1 MGSNQT
7 LEIPLI
13 TFLLIAVAVLTIAL
27 LANARVT
34 GQQSLRID
42 ELVRHHHVNADNNRS
57 SHIFFSEQLKALN
70 EILQT
75 TISRLADAEA
85 VAQRAHN
92 QAHSNER
99 DIRGLSGQVDYYHRQ
114 HNDGVTGA
122 RAQVNHLTGRLD
134 ELRRDVGKDLSTLVQ
149 QIESG
154 LNGLAG
160 AVGVEYEPPKVEVT
174 ETPGAWVKKAAN
186 DAPKKVG
193 RPRKAA

>member
-1 MGSNQT
+1 M
-7 LEIPLI
+7 I
-13 TFLLIAVAVLTIAL
+13 TFLFIAVAVLTIAL
-27 LANARVT
+27 IANARVT
-34 GQQSLRID
+34 GQQAHRID
-42 ELVRHHHVNADNNRS
+42 ELVRQHLNNAGHNRD
-57 SHIFFSEQLKALN
+57 SHIFFSEQLRALK
-70 EILQT
+70 ESLQL

-85 VAQRAHN
+85 VAQRAST
-92 QAHSNER
+92 QAHNNER

-114 HNDGVTGA
+114 HTDN
-122 RAQVNHLTGRLD
+122 VNTVRNSTSVLSQRID
-134 ELRRDVGKDLSTLVQ
+134 ELRQHVGQDLSTLVQ